1 MNPEDFDLESR
12 DGVRAMLTA
21 VEEENLK
28 KIFGPERWPLETDE
42 DLLELAKLVEDES
55 DEDAVQRI

>member
-1 MNPEDFDLESR
+1 MNPDDFDLESR

-28 KIFGPERWPLETDE
+28 KIFGPDRLPLETDQ
-42 DLLELAKLVEDES
+42 DLLELTKLVDEDE
-55 DEDAVQRI
+55 